1 MLQMVQLD
9 ENDKKNIGMITQQ
22 NNNEFIIGNKLL
34 KLDKIDSNFNNEIN
48 IGHIK
53 TEINNNNKNLPKI
66 KGNNTATN
74 FSKKN
79 INENSNN
86 KNKQGNNLM
95 KENENIDLIDK
106 NDIISDED
114 EENKPKI
121 MKITKINKE

>member
-1 MLQMVQLD
+1 M
-9 ENDKKNIGMITQQ
+9 
-22 NNNEFIIGNKLL
+22 
-34 KLDKIDSNFNNEIN
+34 
-48 IGHIK
+48 
-53 TEINNNNKNLPKI
+53 PKI